1 MRSIFEMAVA
11 LSNYQRKTI
20 NAAHAASVIT
30 ANLSSLDGVEFS
42 ELRKLVQSVG
52 FSLAD
57 IEWTGS
63 SPDFEI
69 KVEQLQC
76 RLSQLIAEK
85 TTVVDVPD
93 YLTGE
98 YQPQRLLCAGLE
110 ISSTYELRQESSSGE
125 FFLCQRD
132 LTGHL
137 IDTRRF
143 RCIDDLEEAIWTSP
157 L

>member
-1 MRSIFEMAVA
+1 MKPIFEMAVA
-11 LSNYQRKTI
+11 LSNYQRNKI
-20 NAAHAASVIT
+20 NSVHAASVIT
-30 ANLSSLDGVEFS
+30 ANLSSLDDVECS

-69 KVEQLQC
+69 KVEQLQH
-76 RLSQLIAEK
+76 RLNQLIAEK

-93 YLTGE
+93 HLTDE
-98 YQPQRLLCAGLE
+98 YQPERLLCEGLE
-110 ISSTYELRQESSSGE
+110 VSGTYELRQESSSGE

-132 LTGHL
+132 LKGRL
-137 IDTRRF
+137 IDTRGF
-143 RCIDDLEEAIWTSP
+143 RCINDLEEAVWSSS